1 MSELGLQVGSLGTLT
16 KVVKVLVAVSV
27 LTSYPILMNV
37 LVREMETATG
47 VQPDA
52 YDSRARYLMS
62 RTLLR
67 SVFIVLST
75 AVAVFMPYFQDF
87 MELVGALCPFS
98 LLVSVLCLVL
108 SFFSFSREQGT
119 HFLIPNSR
127 TFPPSRLSWG

>member
-1 MSELGLQVGSLGTLT
+1 MSELGRQVGSLGTLT
-16 KVVKVLVAVSV
+16 NVVKLLVAVSV

-67 SVFIVLST
+67 SFFIVLST

-87 MELVGALCPFS
+87 MELVGALCAVFS
-98 LLVSVLCLVL
+98 PLLRFGRRRRMRRRKERRGVWGGGGGACL
-108 SFFSFSREQGT
+108 
-119 HFLIPNSR
+119 FLLQ
-127 TFPPSRLSWG
+127 TAL